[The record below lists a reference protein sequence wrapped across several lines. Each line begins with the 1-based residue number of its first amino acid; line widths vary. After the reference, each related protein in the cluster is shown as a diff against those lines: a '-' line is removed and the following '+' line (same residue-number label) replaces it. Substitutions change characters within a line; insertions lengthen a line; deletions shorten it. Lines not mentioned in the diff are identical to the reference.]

1 MGMGG
6 GGGGGDALADVD
18 AGAIEMLVNAMPA
31 LERAVML
38 SAVGVDRRGQF
49 PYSVANMGGALDKR
63 LAADQ
68 ALVLASL
75 ARGFDYTILRVGK
88 VSYRPRHP
96 VHSTSH
102 GTTPPPYRS
111 PQRERPARV
120 PPWPWAIRSTTG

>member
-1 MGMGG
+1 MGMGGG

-18 AGAIEMLVNAMPA
+18 AGAMEMLLNAMPA
-31 LERAVML
+31 LERAVVL

-88 VSYRPRHP
+88 VSYCPHTHRPMHIP
-96 VHSTSH
+96 TPLP
-102 GTTPPPYRS
+102 GTIPPPSRS
-111 PQRERPARV
+111 PLRERPAR
-120 PPWPWAIRSTTG
+120 A